1 MGNNKQSYFKDD
13 IRRVFLFYAIVPV
26 VLLTFVCLIIFWGSW
41 RYTLQKGNQHDNE
54 QITKDLELTISSF
67 INVANYLAEQEK
79 IFYDDIDVNTRVE
92 IFENVYGVSNKID
105 RKADLYIFNYDLEP
119 LISGTKQIPDYLDGD
134 YYANWGVFRI
144 MHQNPDDI
152 ALTFVKDETS
162 DTMQLVIGKTVVRES
177 KIIGFIVFLLDSKQF
192 EVDIANK
199 QSQTVITNDY
209 GWVYI
214 TNSYTFINRMERF
227 QLKET
232 KQRGIVGNNIEKYY
246 MTSSKIYDDRIQ
258 VYSISSLS
266 NQTSVFWSILII
278 LLFVFAMMVLAVFSS
293 TKAMAI
299 KKTKDLYTILGAFEK
314 VKDGDLNTY
323 IEMKSKDEWEIIAE
337 SYNLMLDSL
346 KEQINANKEMGKL
359 VISSQAK
366 QLESQFNPHFLYNTL
381 ENIRFMCK
389 LDANS
394 ANQMILNLSALL
406 RYSINNSQEEVSV
419 KEDVFYTENYMSI
432 LKYRFNQ
439 RFHYI
444 INLPESVKRCII
456 PKLIIQPMIENAIK
470 YGFEGKEQLT
480 VQISGYIDRNKLF
493 LTCSDNGAGMTTFA
507 LEEIKGIL
515 QQSTNK
521 SNHFGLFNIHRRVQL
536 KYGKEYGINIE
547 SQHGIGT
554 SVTVVLPVKY
564 ESESEKEANNVKSN
578 HS

>member
-1 MGNNKQSYFKDD
+1 MTNNKQSYFKDD

-41 RYTLQKGNQHDNE
+41 RYTLQKGNKEDNE
-54 QITKDLELTISSF
+54 QITKDLELTISSY
-67 INVANYLAEQEK
+67 IDVANYLADQEK
-79 IFYDDIDVNTRVE
+79 IFYNAIDVNTRVE
-92 IFENVYGVSNKID
+92 IFENIYGVSNKIN
-105 RKADLYIFNYDLEP
+105 RKADLYVFDHDLKP
-119 LISGTKQIPDYLDGD
+119 IISGTKQLPDYLDGN
-134 YYANWGVFRI
+134 YYANWGIFRI
-144 MHQNPDDI
+144 MNKNPDDI
-152 ALTFVKDETS
+152 ALTFVKDENS
-162 DTMQLVIGKTVVRES
+162 DTMQLVIGKTVLQENEIV
-177 KIIGFIVFLLDSKQF
+177 GFIVFLLDSKQF

-227 QLKET
+227 ELDKTTQN
-232 KQRGIVGNNIEKYY
+232 GIARSNLEKYFI
-246 MTSSKIYDDRIQ
+246 TSSKIYDGRIQ

-266 NQTSVFWSILII
+266 NQTSVFWSIFMILI
-278 LLFVFAMMVLAVFSS
+278 FVFAMMILAVFSS
-293 TKAMAI
+293 TKAMAN
-299 KKTKDLYTILGAFEK
+299 KKTKDLYTILSAFEK
-314 VKDGDLNTY
+314 VKEGDLNTY
-323 IEMKSKDEWEIIAE
+323 IEITSNDEWAIIAE

-394 ANQMILNLSALL
+394 ANNMILNLSALL
-406 RYSINNSQEEVSV
+406 RYSINNSQEDVTV

-439 RFHYI
+439 RFHYS
-444 INLPESVKRCII
+444 INLPESVKRCVI

-480 VQISGYIDRNKLF
+480 VQISGYIDQNKLF
-493 LTCSDNGAGMTTFA
+493 LTCSDNGAGMMTST
-507 LEEIKGIL
+507 LHEIKGIL
-515 QQSTNK
+515 KQNTNK

-536 KYGKEYGINIE
+536 KYGKEYGISIE
-547 SQHGIGT
+547 SLHGIGT
-554 SVTVVLPVKY
+554 SVTVVLPVNYNDKY
-564 ESESEKEANNVKSN
+564 REGGQ
-578 HS
+578 